1 MRPEAMGYAARR
13 EDVPQG
19 SFFGEMTV
27 TGVLPTGG
35 SWILELRSENH
46 TLFLTTHA
54 LPRIDSGDRVFFHV
68 PPEALHVFD
77 AKGQRITEADTV
89 LRSSSYN

>member
-1 MRPEAMGYAARR
+1 
-13 EDVPQG
+13 
-19 SFFGEMTV
+19 MTV

-54 LPRIDSGDRVFFHV
+54 LPRVDSGDRVFSTCL
-68 PPEALHVFD
+68 PTPCMCSTQ
-77 AKGQRITEADTV
+77 KGNG
-89 LRSSSYN
+89 LRKRTPC